1 MSSGYEHYIN
11 KVNIIIII
19 IIISNS
25 NWTEWGT
32 IQGVIVS
39 ITKFSTVI
47 GSPRAYLPR
56 NRIYNKFLDRD
67 GFSVRLFV
75 T

>member
-39 ITKFSTVI
+39 ITKFSIVI
-47 GSPRAYLPR
+47 GSLRAYLSR
-56 NRIYNKFLDRD
+56 NRRAITWVSDYRCPI
-67 GFSVRLFV
+67 
-75 T
+75 